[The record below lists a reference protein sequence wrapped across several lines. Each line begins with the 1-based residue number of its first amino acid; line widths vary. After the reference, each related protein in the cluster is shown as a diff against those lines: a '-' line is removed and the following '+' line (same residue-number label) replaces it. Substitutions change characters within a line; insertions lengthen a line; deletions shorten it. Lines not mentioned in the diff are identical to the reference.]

1 MNLLAFIRDDR
12 RLQIFALVALVA
24 VILGFVAIPPDRAL
38 ALMTIGGYWALLGT
52 FSWFVWSLWRLVRAD
67 QWRPA
72 RPAAW
77 DWKIIALVAGCGVV
91 LLVHESYGFKILM
104 DEMMLLGTSMG
115 MHFDKHP
122 LVAVR
127 GHDLQGAFQLLDGQ
141 LDKRPLF
148 QPFLVS
154 TLHDL
159 TGYRPENVFVLN
171 TGLTFGLLALLY
183 QVGRRLVNRE
193 AGVLAVLLL
202 TSLPL
207 LAQNATGGGFEMLN
221 LVMILLT
228 YLLGLRYAAKRDAAS
243 QQALFLSAVL
253 LGQTRYESIL
263 FILPVALLVLWAW
276 WKEQRP
282 IIDWGTVFIPLLFV
296 PAALHQKIFA
306 ARESSWELAS
316 QPGFEHPFAL
326 SYAPGNFSHWLN
338 FFFDTSG
345 ENSNSLIL
353 SGLGWLALP
362 FALLAAANILAR
374 VRSAPP
380 VQIAQAA
387 FTAGFAAHSFL
398 MLVYFWGRFDDPVIR
413 RLSLPLNLWLALAV
427 VTTTAELFKRPWWI
441 WRALM
446 AATGLGLFA
455 YSLPSM
461 SRHSYSMEYY
471 VGREMAWRREFIAA
485 HPEKDYLFIDNN
497 AIIWITHLVSGTPM
511 RQALDHKD
519 KIIFNFQNHTF
530 GAFYVFQR
538 YDVDPSTGRLVVQK
552 DDDLGPDYELKTY
565 WERRF
570 TPLTVSRI
578 SRIVSIKAGA
588 TTPPKHEAAPLEKMT
603 PAERDKVRQEY
614 FERMVKQL
622 P

>member
-1 MNLLAFIRDDR
+1 MAACGR
-12 RLQIFALVALVA
+12 R
-24 VILGFVAIPPDRAL
+24 RA
-38 ALMTIGGYWALLGT
+38 GG
-52 FSWFVWSLWRLVRAD
+52 
-67 QWRPA
+67 PA
-72 RPAAW
+72 GPAAW
-77 DWKIIALVAGCGVV
+77 DWKIIALIAGCGLV

-171 TGLTFGLLALLY
+171 TALTFGLLALAY
-183 QVGRRLVNRE
+183 RVGRRLVGRE
-193 AGVLAVLLL
+193 AGVVAVLLL

-263 FILPVALLVLWAW
+263 FLLPVALLVLWAW

-282 IIDWGTVFIPLLFV
+282 VLEWGTVFVPLLFI

-316 QPGFEHPFAL
+316 QPGFEHPFSLA
-326 SYAPGNFSHWLN
+326 YAPGNFSHWLN

-345 ENSNSLIL
+345 ENSNSLVL
-353 SGLGWLALP
+353 SALGWLALP
-362 FALLAAANILAR
+362 FALLAAAKILAR

-380 VQIAQAA
+380 LQVAQAA

-413 RLSLPLNLWLALAV
+413 RLSLPLNLWLVLAV

-446 AATGLGLFA
+446 AVAGLGFFA

-497 AIIWITHLVSGTPM
+497 AIIWITHLVSGTPVQ
-511 RQALDHKD
+511 QALEHKD

-530 GAFYVFQR
+530 SAFYVFQR
-538 YDVDPSTGRLVVQK
+538 YDVEPATGRLVVQK
-552 DDDLGPDYELKTY
+552 DDDLGPDYELKVE

-578 SRIVSIKAGA
+578 SRVVSIKAGA
-588 TTPPKHEAAPLEKMT
+588 TTAPKREAAPLEKMS

-614 FERMVKQL
+614 FDQMVKRL